1 VQALSRTNRT
11 VEIYLKTD
19 STHVRCGD
27 RQVPGDHYLMPRPN
41 ENIVLKYCE
50 LLDEFIRIKRTHDDE
65 LLTGMD
71 PALVTSRNSYHQ
83 LVVDRCV
90 VDFESQVRPLFER
103 HNKVYQAEALIELLY
118 QICIEVNP
126 QFEIH
131 NVTLPTDGSELLD
144 DDTPD
149 TELDEGYM
157 SPEQMR
163 DFQERAA
170 DIESVLSARVV
181 GQERAVAA
189 ISHAVKKAAVG
200 LKNPNKP
207 IGSFLLVG
215 PTGTGKTELA
225 KALTRQLF
233 GSLQSLVRIDC
244 SEYALPHEYAKLIG
258 APPGYIGHNEGGQL
272 TEAVKKAS
280 CCVVLFDE
288 IEKAHEKVHN
298 LLLQIMDE
306 GALTDSKGETI
317 SFKRCVVILT
327 SNIGMEDV
335 QSMASRVGFGK
346 KGQAELST
354 DQVEYTMEQAVKAS
368 FKPEFINRIDQV
380 VQFRALTVSDCRSIA
395 AIQLEEMA
403 GYLDRTGV
411 ALRFTPGLRRHL
423 AAKGWSAEYGARE
436 LRRFIRDLVEQPLTE
451 HLMAH
456 DFTSGDTVTIGVRGK
471 GKITMSRQ
479 TTTTREPSNAP
490 CEQPSAP
497 GHNAA

>member
-1 VQALSRTNRT
+1 MS
-11 VEIYLKTD
+11 
-19 STHVRCGD
+19 
-27 RQVPGDHYLMPRPN
+27 RPN

-50 LLDEFIRIKRTHDDE
+50 LLDEFIRIKRTLDDE
-65 LLTGMD
+65 LLTGLD
-71 PALVTSRNSYHQ
+71 PAQVTSRNSYHQ

-90 VDFESQVRPLFER
+90 VDFESQVLPLFER
-103 HNKVYQAEALIELLY
+103 HNKVYQAEALVELLY
-118 QICIEVNP
+118 QVCIEVNP

-131 NVTLPTDGSELLD
+131 NVTLPTEAGEFLD
-144 DDTPD
+144 DTDPA
-149 TELDEGYM
+149 EEEDEGFM
-157 SPEQMR
+157 SPDQMR
-163 DFQERAA
+163 NFQERAS
-170 DIESVLSARVV
+170 DIESALSSRVV
-181 GQERAVAA
+181 GQEFAVAA

-233 GSLQSLVRIDC
+233 GTLQSLVRIDC

-272 TEAVKKAS
+272 TEAVKKAG

-306 GALTDSKGETI
+306 GGLTDSKGETI

-335 QSMASRVGFGK
+335 QSMASRVGFMK

-354 DQVEYTMEQAVKAS
+354 VQVEHTMEQAVRAS

-380 VQFRALTVSDCRSIA
+380 IQFRALTVHDCQSIA
-395 AIQLEEMA
+395 SIQLNEMA

-411 ALRFTPGLRRHL
+411 SLRFTPALRRHL

-436 LRRFIRDLVEQPLTE
+436 LRRYIRDLVEQPLTE
-451 HLMAH
+451 HLLAH
-456 DFTSGDTVTIGVRGK
+456 DFTAGDTVTIGVRGK
-471 GKITMSRQ
+471 GKISMSRQ
-479 TTTTREPSNAP
+479 STPRHAS
-490 CEQPSAP
+490 SAHP
-497 GHNAA
+497 V